1 MTEVRSNLI
10 GLLKACGLDRE
21 TTVAIVGLCK
31 TDENRQTMI
40 DWIIE
45 YYDKH
50 GQIGEQTIQKM
61 LLYLTGDKKT
71 SENA

>member
-1 MTEVRSNLI
+1 MMTKVRSDLI
-10 GLLKACGLDRE
+10 GLLKACGLDVE
-21 TTVAIVGLCK
+21 TTVSIVVLCK

-50 GQIGEQTIQKM
+50 GNISEDTIQKM
-61 LLYLTGDKKT
+61 LLRLIGDRKK
-71 SENA
+71 